1 MKNEKR
7 SLVNVDCN
15 VTCKLAKE
23 IPVSYQMGVG
33 KDLRT
38 GELFA
43 EEYSSQIKGQMSI
56 SDFAPEQVIDGNVV
70 DTDTGEVIDLRKRA
84 AGGV

>member
-1 MKNEKR
+1 
-7 SLVNVDCN
+7 
-15 VTCKLAKE
+15 
-23 IPVSYQMGVG
+23 
-33 KDLRT
+33 
-38 GELFA
+38 
-43 EEYSSQIKGQMSI
+43 MSI